1 MTKINHNF
9 NLTKEEQMMHDAVDW
24 KSVRLMTEEEQA
36 RLKKIAYNTTAKNK
50 VITVRVSE
58 RNLIR
63 LKAAA
68 AREGVPYQ
76 TLISSLIQ
84 KYT

>member
-1 MTKINHNF
+1 MKKINHNF
-9 NLTKEEQMMHDAVDW
+9 NLTKEEQAMHDAVDW
-24 KSVRLMTEEEQA
+24 NSVRLITEEEQA
-36 RLKKIAYNTTAKNK
+36 RLKKIAHNTTAKNK